1 MTGLDDEGVLRKRE
15 IVKRALQKHQEA
27 IQSKDIRRIL
37 AAVGGAELVAMTGA
51 MLQALKEASK

>member
-27 IQSKDIRRIL
+27 IQSKDTRRIL
-37 AAVGGAELVAMTGA
+37 AAVGGAELVALIVTA
-51 MLQALKEASK
+51 FLVIKIYL